1 MCGIGGIINPNAFDL
16 SVITEFTN
24 IIKHRGPD
32 DEGYTVFKDLSA
44 PPECFAGSDTVL
56 TAYQMHTGYQPVHN
70 INNFSNQKAKLALC
84 HRRLSILDLSPLG
97 HQPMSYADGRYW
109 IVYNGEIYNYLEIK
123 DELLALGY
131 QFVSDTDTEVILAA
145 YAVWGE
151 DCLHKFNGMWAFAI
165 YDRTN
170 QTVFFS
176 RDRFGIKPLYYWF
189 SPDGTFYFGSEIKQF
204 TVAAGWQATINSQRA
219 YDYLLYALT
228 DHTDETLFDKVFQLQ
243 PGHAAKINIKD
254 LHSVRN
260 GRIDVYKWYN
270 ITYGKYKGTFHEAVN
285 EFKYLLHDAVKK
297 HLRAD
302 VAVGSCLSGGLDS
315 SSIVCIVN
323 NFLKEEGKQELQ
335 NTFSSC
341 SIDAKYD
348 EREWMEEVTRQTN
361 VAAHFVYPSVN
372 NLMEMTPQIIWQQDE
387 PYQSNSVYLGWH
399 VFEESKKNNV
409 TVLLNGQGADEF
421 LAGYVGGYINTRTV
435 HLFKSLKWKSLIAEM
450 KGVQKH
456 HNYSYKQMIKALSHY
471 YSPVFIKN
479 IFRKHSSAFNLNP
492 EWLNIKKLNIKQLH
506 PFDQLNLKAGSVREL
521 SLQQLFC
528 SNLQKLLHWEDRN
541 SMAHSIEA
549 RVPFLDYRLVEFV
562 LSLPEEY
569 ILKEGITKRI
579 LREAMDGILPDKIKN
594 RMDKKGFVT
603 PEERWL
609 KLEDP
614 DLFRAKIKDAV
625 SKSNGIISENA
636 IVYLDK
642 MIKGEIPFDYSYW
655 RIIQFAEWM
664 HVYNIKIA
672 A

>member
-1 MCGIGGIINPNAFDL
+1 MCGIGGVINKNEFDL
-16 SVITEFTN
+16 TVLAEFTN

-32 DEGYTVFKDLSA
+32 DEGYAVFKDLSA

-56 TAYQMHTGYQPVHN
+56 TTYQMHTGYQPVHN
-70 INNFSNQKAKLALC
+70 INNFSSQKAKLAFC

-145 YAVWGE
+145 YAAWGE

-165 YDRTN
+165 YDRTT
-170 QTVFFS
+170 QIVFFS

-204 TVAAGWQATINSQRA
+204 TVVSGWEAIINSQRA

-228 DHTDETLFDKVFQLQ
+228 DHTDETLFHKVYQLQ
-243 PGHAAKINIKD
+243 PGYAAKIHIED
-254 LHSVRN
+254 LRSVKN
-260 GRIDVYKWYN
+260 GRIETHKWYH
-270 ITYGKYKGTFHEAVN
+270 ITYIKYKGTFHEAVD
-285 EFKYLLHDAVKK
+285 EFRDLLHDALKK

-323 NFLKEEGKQELQ
+323 NFLKEEGKQEMQ

-341 SIDAKYD
+341 SIYAKYD
-348 EREWMEEVTRQTN
+348 EREWMEVVTRQTN
-361 VAAHFVYPSVN
+361 VAAHFVYPSIS
-372 NLMEMTPQIIWQQDE
+372 NLMEMTPRIIWQQDE

-399 VFEESKKNNV
+399 VFEDAKKNNV

-421 LAGYVGGYINTRTV
+421 LAGYVGGYVNSRV
-435 HLFKSLKWKSLIAEM
+435 VNLFKHLKLKSLVAEM
-450 KGVQKH
+450 KGARRH
-456 HNYSYKQMIKALSHY
+456 HGYTYKDMLKALLYY
-471 YSPVFIKN
+471 YSPTVIKN
-479 IFRKHSSAFNLNP
+479 FFRKHSEVFSLEP
-492 EWLNIKKLNIKQLH
+492 EWINLEMLDAKRVH
-506 PFDQLNLKAGSVREL
+506 PFDQLNLEYSNIREL

-541 SMAHSIEA
+541 SMAHSIET

-562 LSLPEEY
+562 LGLPEEY
-569 ILKEGITKRI
+569 ILKEGVTKRI
-579 LREAMDGILPDKIKN
+579 LREAMNGILPDRIKN
-594 RMDKKGFVT
+594 RMDKNGFVT

-609 KLEDP
+609 KIENP
-614 DLFRAKIKDAV
+614 DIFRAKIKDAIL
-625 SKSNGIISENA
+625 KANGIISENA
-636 IVYLDK
+636 IVYLEK
-642 MIKGEIPFDYSYW
+642 MIKGKIPFDYSYW